1 MEVSRYQFVFKMNPP
16 VCVIFF
22 LPSFLS
28 PFSPPKKNLKGLDYH
43 KNDIS
48 TFMFYKRNTEKK
60 GGIISSSKKSSV
72 L

>member
-16 VCVIFF
+16 VCLIFFF
-22 LPSFLS
+22 LPFFPPSA
-28 PFSPPKKNLKGLDYH
+28 PPKKNLKGLDYH